1 MAKGRHAFFSLLK
14 IKNNF
19 YLKDVLKDVLKDEAL
34 GIISIRKAYDLIESI
49 SMCKGNAYVEI
60 SKTLKKRL
68 HKYI

>member
-19 YLKDVLKDVLKDEAL
+19 YLKDVLKDEAL

-49 SMCKGNAYVEI
+49 SMCKGNAYVGI

>member
-19 YLKDVLKDVLKDEAL
+19 YLKDVLTDEAL

>member
-19 YLKDVLKDVLKDEAL
+19 YLKDEAL

>member
-19 YLKDVLKDVLKDEAL
+19 YLKDVLKDEAL

>member
-14 IKNNF
+14 IKKNF
-19 YLKDVLKDVLKDEAL
+19 YLKDVLKDEAL

>member
-1 MAKGRHAFFSLLK
+1 MAKGRHTFFSLLK
-14 IKNNF
+14 IKSNF
-19 YLKDVLKDVLKDEAL
+19 YLKDVLKDEAL
-34 GIISIRKAYDLIESI
+34 GIILIRKAYDLIESI

>member
-19 YLKDVLKDVLKDEAL
+19 YLKGVLKDEAL

>member
-19 YLKDVLKDVLKDEAL
+19 YLKDVLKDEAL

-60 SKTLKKRL
+60 SKILKKRL